1 MRRQSLKIADDGY
14 NILLKACDFFIIN
27 AVLSLLIS
35 SQVRGETAVDF
46 AAGFLFSVV
55 FILIGEYCSLYKK
68 AVRLNI
74 SQSLIK
80 CTVSFVLTIISWLIL
95 RNQLMF
101 LDGIDYSNLRQLLLN
116 GWFALSLV
124 GLLLF
129 RVSVIFCIH
138 KYWTSLPARRIAII
152 GMTSGGLAI
161 ESALRK
167 ELKGQNF
174 IIEYYDD
181 RDVSRFGYMTKSENK
196 GKVNE
201 LIDQAKQGNVDE
213 VYIALPMIARERIK
227 YFLQLFSDTTVETYI
242 VPDLYTYNL
251 AINQFREIG
260 NVQTFSVFASP
271 FDGIGDLI
279 KRTEDLVIGSIIL
292 LLISPILLAV
302 AIGVKLSSPGPVL
315 FKQDRYGLGGKCIK
329 VWKFR
334 SMKVMENDSVVT
346 QATKNDPRVTKF
358 GAFIRRTSLDELPQ
372 FFNVIQGSMSI
383 VGPRPHAVAHNEEYR
398 VLVDNY
404 MIRHK
409 VKPGITGLAQVNGFR
424 GETDTL
430 DKMEMRIRYDIRYIQ
445 SWSLL
450 LDLKIIFLTVF
461 KGFVGET
468 AY

>member
-35 SQVRGETAVDF
+35 SQVRDETAVDF

-201 LIDQAKQGNVDE
+201 LIDQAK
-213 VYIALPMIARERIK
+213 
-227 YFLQLFSDTTVETYI
+227 
-242 VPDLYTYNL
+242 
-251 AINQFREIG
+251 
-260 NVQTFSVFASP
+260 
-271 FDGIGDLI
+271 
-279 KRTEDLVIGSIIL
+279 
-292 LLISPILLAV
+292 
-302 AIGVKLSSPGPVL
+302 
-315 FKQDRYGLGGKCIK
+315 
-329 VWKFR
+329 
-334 SMKVMENDSVVT
+334 
-346 QATKNDPRVTKF
+346 
-358 GAFIRRTSLDELPQ
+358 
-372 FFNVIQGSMSI
+372 
-383 VGPRPHAVAHNEEYR
+383 H
-398 VLVDNY
+398 
-404 MIRHK
+404 
-409 VKPGITGLAQVNGFR
+409 
-424 GETDTL
+424 
-430 DKMEMRIRYDIRYIQ
+430 
-445 SWSLL
+445 
-450 LDLKIIFLTVF
+450 
-461 KGFVGET
+461 
-468 AY
+468 